1 MSKLFV
7 KLIQFLVAIYSI
19 SSDIIIN
26 STTQSMYD
34 SDYFR
39 IQIKENVSNMDAEAK
54 VNNKKVEPFYN
65 GSYLIIECEPGDIE
79 IIIHTNLTSLKDMF
93 SDSKAVTIKIR
104 TSGTH
109 VTDLEGLFNNQNI
122 LRKVDLSEFDI
133 SKVTSFVKMF
143 YNCKELVD
151 VKFGNFQTSCA
162 TNMKYMFY
170 YCQSLSSLDLS
181 AFDTS
186 QVTDMS
192 SLFYYCYNLEELN
205 LKNFVVTKVK
215 NFFEMFYNCES
226 LISLDLSNF
235 VVLEANDT
243 SYMFYG
249 CGSLISLDLNSFITS
264 NATSMD
270 SMFYECNSL
279 ISLDLS
285 GFNTSNVTSMN
296 SMFYGCNSLKYINI
310 DHFDTSSVKDMSYMF
325 YDCRFLTSLNIRN
338 FKGNSVLTTEEMFSG
353 CYSLSFLDFNNF
365 KPTKIE
371 NLKKMFY
378 SCIDLKSLDLNN
390 FDTSLTTDMEYM
402 FYGCK
407 SLIYLNINNFKIN
420 NNSNLGSMFRGCS
433 SLTSLNLS
441 NFKIS
446 ENTRFED
453 IFFDI
458 SENLIYCVNDEFY
471 EKIKSDMNKNK
482 CATRGNCIPNW
493 HKKSR
498 KLIYDNSGPCV
509 EYCNETEKFKYEY
522 ESKCYPSCPEGTT
535 SLYNDNFLCEIFND
549 IKYKLFLNK
558 TNNYDQ
564 IQDIN
569 TNELTGITKIAETT
583 KNIKDITTSIN
594 YNTNDINNIDTSEI
608 CKANYFFENKC
619 RPKKYKNMIEII
631 KEGII
636 DGVMNDEIDNI
647 IRNNI
652 DYYKIDDNIK
662 YQITSSFNQNNNIYD
677 NISSIKLKECES
689 TLKNVN
695 NIPQN
700 DTLIIFKYDYITDK
714 AFIPI
719 VGYEV
724 FNPITK
730 DILDLNVCKNIT
742 IDVYLSTNISDNE
755 IYKHDPNNNYY
766 KDKCYSYP
774 NEKGLDMT
782 IYDRKKEYNDKNLAL
797 CPENCNYINYNN
809 ETKKVLCECE
819 PQFNSSLVTLDKI
832 INGKKLL
839 HNFRDIKKTLNMGVI
854 KCYKKLMSLS
864 GLKNNIGS
872 YILLSI
878 IIIYIIGLITFLI
891 KGYKLL
897 SSKIEKIIIDSKK
910 QNESNNFIINYP
922 PIKRNIALNIKMKNN
937 QKKSKN
943 KNLINNNTSTN
954 NFNSRKNNKSLS
966 LENNKEDKNEKD
978 KIDIK
983 YNDTELNI
991 YEYSIAQKNDKRGYI
1006 QCYIS
1011 LLKTRHPLLSSF
1023 IPNNDYNS
1031 MSIKICLFFFSF
1043 ALNFFVNAL
1052 FFTDET
1058 MHKIIEDEGVFNFVY
1073 NLPKTIYSTI
1083 ISFTINFIIKKL
1095 ALSENTIL
1103 SIRRKKNLNDIEQSA
1118 KKMKTNLIIKFI
1130 LFFTIS
1136 FILLL
1141 TFWYYI
1147 GCFCVVYTNTQIY
1160 LIKET
1165 LISFTLSLIIPFLIY
1180 LFVCFIR
1187 IKSLNKPG
1195 ECLYNISQI
1204 LQ

>member
-1 MSKLFV
+1 M
-7 KLIQFLVAIYSI
+7 
-19 SSDIIIN
+19 D
-26 STTQSMYD
+26 
-34 SDYFR
+34 
-39 IQIKENVSNMDAEAK
+39 NVFEK
-54 VNNKKVEPFYN
+54 
-65 GSYLIIECEPGDIE
+65 C
-79 IIIHTNLTSLKDMF
+79 NLTKDYKF
-93 SDSKAVTIKIR
+93 
-104 TSGTH
+104 
-109 VTDLEGLFNNQNI
+109 
-122 LRKVDLSEFDI
+122 EFQD
-133 SKVTSFVKMF
+133 K
-143 YNCKELVD
+143 
-151 VKFGNFQTSCA
+151 
-162 TNMKYMFY
+162 
-170 YCQSLSSLDLS
+170 
-181 AFDTS
+181 
-186 QVTDMS
+186 
-192 SLFYYCYNLEELN
+192 
-205 LKNFVVTKVK
+205 
-215 NFFEMFYNCES
+215 
-226 LISLDLSNF
+226 
-235 VVLEANDT
+235 
-243 SYMFYG
+243 
-249 CGSLISLDLNSFITS
+249 
-264 NATSMD
+264 
-270 SMFYECNSL
+270 
-279 ISLDLS
+279 
-285 GFNTSNVTSMN
+285 
-296 SMFYGCNSLKYINI
+296 
-310 DHFDTSSVKDMSYMF
+310 
-325 YDCRFLTSLNIRN
+325 
-338 FKGNSVLTTEEMFSG
+338 
-353 CYSLSFLDFNNF
+353 CYS
-365 KPTKIE
+365 
-371 NLKKMFY
+371 
-378 SCIDLKSLDLNN
+378 
-390 FDTSLTTDMEYM
+390 
-402 FYGCK
+402 
-407 SLIYLNINNFKIN
+407 
-420 NNSNLGSMFRGCS
+420 
-433 SLTSLNLS
+433 
-441 NFKIS
+441 
-446 ENTRFED
+446 
-453 IFFDI
+453 
-458 SENLIYCVNDEFY
+458 
-471 EKIKSDMNKNK
+471 
-482 CATRGNCIPNW
+482 
-493 HKKSR
+493 
-498 KLIYDNSGPCV
+498 
-509 EYCNETEKFKYEY
+509 
-522 ESKCYPSCPEGTT
+522 SCPKGTT

-564 IQDIN
+564 FQDIN

-583 KNIKDITTSIN
+583 KNIKDIATSIN
-594 YNTNDINNIDTSEI
+594 YNANDINKITENINNIDTSEI

-647 IRNNI
+647 IKNNI

-730 DILDLNVCKNIT
+730 DILDLNICKNIT

-910 QNESNNFIINYP
+910 QNESNNFIINSP

-943 KNLINNNTSTN
+943 KNLINNNTSIN

-1130 LFFTIS
+1130 LFFAIR